1 MLEIRDL
8 NCHYGNVQ
16 VLWNVNLHIEQGELV
31 ALLGANGAGKTT
43 LLNTITG
50 SVRPTS
56 GEILFQGESLVGMHP
71 EELLGRGISYLPENG
86 GLFPDMSIQENL
98 ELGAYPRS
106 MWGGRRDAMETVFAL
121 FPKLKERRRQLA
133 RTLSGGERQMLA
145 MGRGIMSR
153 PILCLYDE
161 LSYDLSPLMA
171 KEAMTMVRSLRDR
184 GMTVLLVEQNVKQSM
199 EIADRA
205 YVLENGRIAMEGP
218 CRELLENDYIKRAY
232 MGM

>member
-1 MLEIRDL
+1 MAMLEIRDL

-133 RTLSGGERQMLA
+133 RTLSGGER
-145 MGRGIMSR
+145 
-153 PILCLYDE
+153 
-161 LSYDLSPLMA
+161 
-171 KEAMTMVRSLRDR
+171 
-184 GMTVLLVEQNVKQSM
+184 
-199 EIADRA
+199 
-205 YVLENGRIAMEGP
+205 
-218 CRELLENDYIKRAY
+218 
-232 MGM
+232 

>member
-71 EELLGRGISYLPENG
+71 EELLGMGISYLPENG

-161 LSYDLSPLMA
+161 LSYGLSPLMA